1 MTGAS
6 LRDSGSARILV
17 VDDSD
22 MNLRLMRRILGS
34 AGYEHLMT
42 SSDASDVPSMVQ
54 QFQPDLI
61 LLDLHMPGKDGFEV
75 LKDLEPA
82 LNASFL
88 PVLMLTGDLSPDV
101 KRLALSLGAKDFLA
115 KPFDTAE
122 IVLRIHNL
130 LETRLLYVD
139 MESRVRRRTRELEQ
153 SQVEI
158 LERLARAA
166 ELRDDDTGRHTQR
179 VGELSARLADA
190 AGMPSAQ
197 VHLMRMAARL
207 HDLGKIGIPDS
218 ILRKPGRLTG
228 EEMDVIRSH
237 TTIGAQMLSGG
248 KSDLILMA
256 ERIAYSHHE
265 WWNGEGY
272 PRRLSEHSIPIEAR
286 IVGLADFFDAVS
298 HARPYRNAWPLD
310 RVLDEVRE
318 LAGTHFDARL
328 VEVLLDTRCYR
339 HISVTPPRGVAVV
352 DAELDDAASQTLTRM
367 FRVGARE
374 A

>member
-1 MTGAS
+1 
-6 LRDSGSARILV
+6 
-17 VDDSD
+17 
-22 MNLRLMRRILGS
+22 
-34 AGYEHLMT
+34 
-42 SSDASDVPSMVQ
+42 
-54 QFQPDLI
+54 
-61 LLDLHMPGKDGFEV
+61 
-75 LKDLEPA
+75 
-82 LNASFL
+82 
-88 PVLMLTGDLSPDV
+88 
-101 KRLALSLGAKDFLA
+101 
-115 KPFDTAE
+115 
-122 IVLRIHNL
+122 
-130 LETRLLYVD
+130 
-139 MESRVRRRTRELEQ
+139 
-153 SQVEI
+153 
-158 LERLARAA
+158 
-166 ELRDDDTGRHTQR
+166 
-179 VGELSARLADA
+179 
-190 AGMPSAQ
+190 
-197 VHLMRMAARL
+197 
-207 HDLGKIGIPDS
+207 
-218 ILRKPGRLTG
+218 
-228 EEMDVIRSH
+228 
-237 TTIGAQMLSGG
+237 MLSGG